1 MIVLHFSFCFVLV
14 VVFHVASGGLLW
26 FVQFWRTRER
36 LCINRIRPLLSMRG
50 MLLGEELYVARRSFK
65 PRPNSC
71 VLASAGSVK
80 VQSWPLSLY
89 VTQSRRCVT

>member
-14 VVFHVASGGLLW
+14 VVFHVASGAFFGLFNFGVL
-26 FVQFWRTRER
+26 ER

-50 MLLGEELYVARRSFK
+50 MLLGEELYVARRSVK

-80 VQSWPLSLY
+80 VQFWPLSLY